1 MPLLTPLRYSK
12 VEKPKTLWIFGDS
25 TVCDTFT
32 SVPYNGFDTASGW
45 GQAAAKYVNEDVAV
59 INLAEG
65 GLAVSETSYF
75 DVGKN
80 DIQSGDIV
88 LMQMGHNENSAAK
101 YKAGLDYYYNAVTKT
116 GATFVLCSP
125 IHRLTSNQQT
135 LPWTKTDV
143 DNIYTPAAKEY
154 AQGKNIPYI
163 DLNKL
168 TYNLNNELGLVKTW
182 YLHTAYWQAGANGAT
197 AFNDATHMND
207 YGADNTCSLLMA
219 ELKNI
224 VAGYTAEILK
234 HAMIPSDEIMKNGG
248 NEYVMP
254 PYKGNNEIFPY
265 PEESDFEYEVELS
278 DAVAENNVL
287 KQIKLRRNVQ
297 LSYITV
303 FAASYD
309 NNGALSDLVTK
320 RLEPSAANTAETVE
334 FTDDNHI
341 NGLTIPQNG
350 SVKIFVWNGA
360 FVDGSMNMKPLSNVM
375 EIK

>member
-1 MPLLTPLRYSK
+1 
-12 VEKPKTLWIFGDS
+12 
-25 TVCDTFT
+25 
-32 SVPYNGFDTASGW
+32 
-45 GQAAAKYVNEDVAV
+45 
-59 INLAEG
+59 
-65 GLAVSETSYF
+65 
-75 DVGKN
+75 
-80 DIQSGDIV
+80 
-88 LMQMGHNENSAAK
+88 
-101 YKAGLDYYYNAVTKT
+101 
-116 GATFVLCSP
+116 
-125 IHRLTSNQQT
+125 
-135 LPWTKTDV
+135 
-143 DNIYTPAAKEY
+143 
-154 AQGKNIPYI
+154 
-163 DLNKL
+163 
-168 TYNLNNELGLVKTW
+168 
-182 YLHTAYWQAGANGAT
+182 
-197 AFNDATHMND
+197 
-207 YGADNTCSLLMA
+207 MA

-224 VAGYTAEILK
+224 AAADGYTAEILK
-234 HAMIPSDEIMKNGG
+234 HAMIPSDEIMKNEG

-278 DAVAENNVL
+278 DEVAENNVL